1 MITEQRYRIILE
13 ELDKQGIIKVK
24 DIMELTNSSESTIR
38 RDLNVLE
45 KKGKL
50 VRIHG
55 GATLGGKFEEA
66 MDKKTLQHVNEKELI
81 AREAASIVKNGECIF
96 LDAGSTT
103 FRMIKHLEG
112 KDIIVVTTGISHLD
126 ELAKYG
132 VRAYLTGGMIKFTTK
147 ALIGKDVVRFL
158 KRYNFDRCFLGVNSV
173 DLKKGFTTPDPDEA
187 YVKETAREVSR
198 KAYVLA
204 DSTKFDKVTFA
215 KFAEISDCIII
226 TNSIDKAYT
235 EATEVIVTNK

>member
-112 KDIIVVTTGISHLD
+112 KDIIVVTNGISHLD

-198 KAYVLA
+198 KTYVLA

-215 KFAEISDCIII
+215 KFAEISDCVII
-226 TNSIDKAYT
+226 TNSIDKAYA
-235 EATEVIVTNK
+235 EATEVIVTIK